1 MQNSIFYHIYP
12 LGLCAAARRNDLQAQ
27 PVPRLEMLH
36 DWIPHLR
43 ALNVNALYLGPL
55 FESSAHG
62 YDTADFFH
70 VDRRLG
76 TNETLAQLSGALHK
90 NGIRLVLDGVF
101 HHVGRDFWAF
111 RDLLQN
117 GEGSAYRHW
126 FSGLDFS
133 RRSSYNDPFAYD
145 GWAGNF
151 DLVKLNLHEQD
162 VRQHIFAALEMWVDE
177 FNIDGLRL
185 DVADKLDMDFLHAL
199 SSRCHSLRPD
209 FWLMGEVIQG
219 DYNHW
224 VNPQT
229 LDSVTNYE
237 CYKGLYSSHVD
248 KNYFE
253 IAYALKRQSGRAGIY
268 RNKLLYNFVDN
279 HDVNRL
285 ASNLTNPAHLYTTYC
300 LLFTM
305 PGIPSIYYGSE
316 WGLKGLR
323 TATDDTELRPSLDLT
338 RAQETAPQPDLP
350 AVLAKLA
357 HIRLTSPALQHG
369 DYAQLQVKHEQFAFA
384 RFTEDE
390 YVAVALNASAKKVT
404 LELNVP
410 LKDDC
415 RLYNML
421 DTDQN
426 VSVENG
432 KVRVEV
438 NPHWAVI
445 LRCSII

>member
-12 LGLCAAARRNDLQAQ
+12 LGLCGAPRRNDFQAQ
-27 PVPRLEMLH
+27 PIPRLETLH

-76 TNETLAQLSGALHK
+76 TNETLAHLSEALHE

-101 HHVGRDFWAF
+101 HHVGRDFRAF

-117 GEGSAYRHW
+117 GESSTYRHW
-126 FSGLDFS
+126 FSGVDFS

-162 VRQHIFAALEMWVDE
+162 VRQHIFSAIKMWVDE

-185 DVADKLDMDFLHAL
+185 DVADKLDMDFLRAL
-199 SSRCHSLRPD
+199 SSHCHNLRPD

-253 IAYALKRQSGRAGIY
+253 IAYALNRQSGHAGIY

-285 ASNLTNPAHLYTTYC
+285 ASNLTNPAHLYTTYG

-316 WGLKGLR
+316 WGVKGIRTKTDDAGLR
-323 TATDDTELRPSLDLT
+323 PPMELK
-338 RAQETAPQPDLP
+338 RAQETAPHPDLP
-350 AVLAKLA
+350 ALLAKLA
-357 HIRLTSPALQHG
+357 HIRSTSSALQRG
-369 DYAQLQVKHEQFAFA
+369 DYAPLQVKHEQFAFA

-390 YVAVALNASAKKVT
+390 YVVVALNASAKKVS

-410 LKDDC
+410 LENGCKLHD
-415 RLYNML
+415 ML
-421 DTDQN
+421 NTDQS

-432 KVRVEV
+432 KIHVEID
-438 NPHWAVI
+438 PHWAVI
-445 LRCSII
+445 LR